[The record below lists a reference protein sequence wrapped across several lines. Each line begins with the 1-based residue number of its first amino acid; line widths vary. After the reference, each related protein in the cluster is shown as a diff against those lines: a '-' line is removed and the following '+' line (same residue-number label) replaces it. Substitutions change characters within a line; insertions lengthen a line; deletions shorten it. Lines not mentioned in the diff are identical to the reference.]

1 MNLLV
6 QNNYLHSDLGRF
18 TCAIGRAGLT
28 TNKIEGDHKTPVG
41 EFKFKKIYYRK
52 DKLGEMIFQIPF
64 AIIAENDGWCDDP
77 KSKLYNQHVQFPFD
91 ASAERLFRDDDLYD
105 IICVLNYN
113 TNPIVPGKG
122 SAIFL
127 HICKPN
133 FAGTEGCVAIEKK
146 NILKLVNL
154 IDFNTKLIIKV

>member
-1 MNLLV
+1 MNLLL

-18 TCAIGRAGLT
+18 ACVIGRAGLT
-28 TNKIEGDHKTPVG
+28 TNKIEGDHKTPIG
-41 EFKFKKIYYRK
+41 EFKFKKVFYRA
-52 DKLGEMIFQIPF
+52 DKLGEMAFNLPSQVI
-64 AIIAENDGWCDDP
+64 DKDYGWCDDP
-77 KSKLYNQHVQFPFD
+77 EHKQYNQLIKFPFD
-91 ASAERLFRDDDLYD
+91 SSAEKLFRDDDLYD

-154 IDFNTKLIIKV
+154 IDLNTKLIIKV

>member
-52 DKLGEMIFQIPF
+52 DRLGDMIFKIPF
-64 AIIAENDGWCDDP
+64 AVIEKNDGWCDDP
-77 KSKLYNQHVQFPFD
+77 KSKLYNQHIQFPFD
-91 ASAERLFRDDDLYD
+91 ASAEKLY
-105 IICVLNYN
+105 
-113 TNPIVPGKG
+113 
-122 SAIFL
+122 
-127 HICKPN
+127 
-133 FAGTEGCVAIEKK
+133 
-146 NILKLVNL
+146 
-154 IDFNTKLIIKV
+154 

>member
-6 QNNYLHSDLGRF
+6 QNNYLYSDLGQF
-18 TCAIGRAGLT
+18 ACAIGRGGLT

-52 DKLGEMIFQIPF
+52 DKLGEMTFQIPF
-64 AIIAENDGWCDDP
+64 AIIRENDGWCDDP

-91 ASAERLFRDDDLYD
+91 SSAEKLFRDDDLYD
-105 IICVLNYN
+105 LLCVINHNTDPII
-113 TNPIVPGKG
+113 PGKG

-127 HICKPN
+127 HISKPN
-133 FAGTEGCVAIEKK
+133 FEGTEGCVAIEKE
-146 NILKLVNL
+146 NIIELAKK
-154 IDFNTKLIIKV
+154 IDLTTRLIIKN

>member
-18 TCAIGRAGLT
+18 ACAVGRGGLT

-52 DKLGEMIFQIPF
+52 DKLGEMFFKIPF
-64 AIIAENDGWCDDP
+64 AIIERNDGWCDDP

-154 IDFNTKLIIKV
+154 IDLNTKLIIKV

>member
-18 TCAIGRAGLT
+18 ACAVGRGGLT

-41 EFKFKKIYYRK
+41 EFKFEKIYYRK
-52 DKLGEMIFQIPF
+52 DRLGEMIFQIPF
-64 AIIAENDGWCDDP
+64 TIIRENDGWCDDP
-77 KSKLYNQHVQFPFD
+77 KSKLYNQHIQFPFD

-146 NILKLVNL
+146 NILKIVNL

>member
-18 TCAIGRAGLT
+18 ACAVGHAGLT

-52 DKLGEMIFQIPF
+52 DRLGEMIFQIPF
-64 AIIAENDGWCDDP
+64 AIIRENDGWCDDP

>member
-6 QNNYLHSDLGRF
+6 QNNYLYSDLGQF
-18 TCAIGRAGLT
+18 ACAIGRGGLT

-52 DKLGEMIFQIPF
+52 DKLGEMTFKIPYV
-64 AIIAENDGWCDDP
+64 IIGENDGWCDDP

-91 ASAERLFRDDDLYD
+91 SSAEKLFRDDDLYD
-105 IICVLNYN
+105 LLCVINHNTDPII
-113 TNPIVPGKG
+113 PGKG

-127 HICKPN
+127 HISKPN
-133 FAGTEGCVAIEKK
+133 FEGTEGCVAIEKE
-146 NILKLVNL
+146 NIIELAKK
-154 IDFNTKLIIKV
+154 IDLTTRLIIKN

>member
-18 TCAIGRAGLT
+18 ACTVGRAGLT
-28 TNKIEGDHKTPVG
+28 TNNIEGDHKTPVG
-41 EFKFKKIYYRK
+41 EFKFKKI
-52 DKLGEMIFQIPF
+52 FQIPF
-64 AIIAENDGWCDDP
+64 AIIRENDGWCDDP

-133 FAGTEGCVAIEKK
+133 FEGTEGCVAIEKK
-146 NILKLVNL
+146 NILKLANL

>member
-18 TCAIGRAGLT
+18 ACAVGHAGLT

-41 EFKFKKIYYRK
+41 EFKFNKIYYRK
-52 DKLGEMIFQIPF
+52 DRLGDMLFKIPF
-64 AIIAENDGWCDDP
+64 AVIEKNDGWCDDP
-77 KSKLYNQHVQFPFD
+77 KSKLYNQHIQFPFE
-91 ASAERLFRDDDLYD
+91 ARAEKLFRDDDLYD

-154 IDFNTKLIIKV
+154 IDLNTKLIIKV

>member
-1 MNLLV
+1 VNLLV

-18 TCAIGRAGLT
+18 SCAIGRAGLT

-91 ASAERLFRDDDLYD
+91 SSAEKLFRDDDLYD
-105 IICVLNYN
+105 LLCVINHNTDPII
-113 TNPIVPGKG
+113 PGKG

-133 FAGTEGCVAIEKK
+133 FEGTEGCVAIEKE
-146 NILKLVNL
+146 NIIELAKK
-154 IDFNTKLIIKV
+154 IDLTTKLIIKH

>member
-6 QNNYLHSDLGRF
+6 QNNYLHSDLGQV

-28 TNKIEGDHKTPVG
+28 TNKTEGDHKTPVG
-41 EFKFKKIYYRK
+41 EFKFQKIYYRK
-52 DKLGEMIFQIPF
+52 DKLGEFFKIPF
-64 AIIAENDGWCDDP
+64 AIIEENDGWCDDP
-77 KSKLYNQHVQFPFD
+77 KSKLYNQHIQFPFD

-146 NILKLVNL
+146 NILISKE
-154 IDFNTKLIIKV
+154 DRFNNKLIIKH

>member
-6 QNNYLHSDLGRF
+6 QNNYLYSDLGRF

-91 ASAERLFRDDDLYD
+91 SSAEKLFRDDDLYD
-105 IICVLNYN
+105 LLCVINHNTDPII
-113 TNPIVPGKG
+113 PGKG

-127 HICKPN
+127 HISKPN
-133 FAGTEGCVAIEKK
+133 FEGTEGCVAIEKE
-146 NILKLVNL
+146 NIIELAKK
-154 IDFNTKLIIKV
+154 IDVTTKLIIKD

>member
-77 KSKLYNQHVQFPFD
+77 KSKLYNQHIQFPFD
-91 ASAERLFRDDDLYD
+91 ASAEKLFRDDDLYD
-105 IICVLNYN
+105 LLCVINHN
-113 TNPIVPGKG
+113 TDPIVPGKG

-127 HICKPN
+127 HISKPN
-133 FAGTEGCVAIEKK
+133 FEGTEGCVAIQKENIIELAKK
-146 NILKLVNL
+146 
-154 IDFNTKLIIKV
+154 IDLTTKLIIKN